1 MSFMKIKIDGFSMI
15 FKDDSIEVKRKYAI
29 DPKNTPK
36 VIKEFYRLIESEIDR
51 CNVYQLFRGSSH
63 YFLNNF
69 KIFIN
74 KDLVL
79 LKRCSNLYQEGN
91 FILND
96 KEISNLKTLLYRGIY
111 L

>member
-1 MSFMKIKIDGFSMI
+1 MSFKKIKFDGFSII
-15 FKDDSIEVKRKYAI
+15 FKDDSIEIKRKYAV

-36 VIKEFYRLIESEIDR
+36 VIKEFYRLIESEIDSGI
-51 CNVYQLFRGSSH
+51 VYQLFRGSNH
-63 YFLNNF
+63 YFLNKF

-79 LKRCSNLYQEGN
+79 LKKCSNLYQEGDI
-91 FILND
+91 ILND

>member
-1 MSFMKIKIDGFSMI
+1 MNFKKIRIDGFSMI

-51 CNVYQLFRGSSH
+51 CNVYQLFRGS
-63 YFLNNF
+63 LNNF

-79 LKRCSNLYQEGN
+79 LKRCSNLYQEGD

>member
-1 MSFMKIKIDGFSMI
+1 MSFKKIKFDGFSII
-15 FKDDSIEVKRKYAI
+15 FKDDSIEIKRKYAV
-29 DPKNTPK
+29 DPTNTPK
-36 VIKEFYRLIESEIDR
+36 VIKEFYRLIESEIDSGI
-51 CNVYQLFRGSSH
+51 VYQLFRGSSH
-63 YFLNNF
+63 YFLNKF

-79 LKRCSNLYQEGN
+79 LKKCSNLYQEGDI
-91 FILND
+91 ILND

>member
-1 MSFMKIKIDGFSMI
+1 MSFKKIKFDGISII
-15 FKDDSIEVKRKYAI
+15 FKDDSIEIKRKYAV

-36 VIKEFYRLIESEIDR
+36 VIKEFYRLIESEIDSGI
-51 CNVYQLFRGSSH
+51 VYQLFRGSSH
-63 YFLNNF
+63 YFLNKF

-79 LKRCSNLYQEGN
+79 LKKCSNLYQEGD

-111 L
+111 I

>member
-1 MSFMKIKIDGFSMI
+1 MCFKKIKFDGFSII
-15 FKDDSIEVKRKYAI
+15 FKDYSIEVKRKYAV
-29 DPKNTPK
+29 DPKSTPK
-36 VIKEFYRLIESEIDR
+36 VIKEFYRLIESEIER
-51 CNVYQLFRGSSH
+51 GIVYQLFRGSSH

-79 LKRCSNLYQEGN
+79 LKKCSNLYQEGDI
-91 FILND
+91 ILND